1 MGILDDILAG
11 IEEPDDTKKKQ
22 QDPAGPNTDPKEP
35 GTAES
40 AGTPWYS
47 TSSGTHTRSRTR
59 PKRNALGCIALQ
71 GGVIIG

>member
-47 TSSGTHTRSRTR
+47 DEF
-59 PKRNALGCIALQ
+59 RNAYKIKDQTQA
-71 GGVIIG
+71 

>member
-40 AGTPWYS
+40 NGTPWYS
-47 TSSGTHTRSRTR
+47 DEF
-59 PKRNALGCIALQ
+59 RNAYKIKNQTQA
-71 GGVIIG
+71 